1 MLFKPR
7 HFFKFQ
13 KSEGCL
19 LVGEHLCIAI
29 SGLNATPLCVVLAL
43 FKNLPTPPKKKKR
56 IPQFK
61 FNDANL
67 LRNHP
72 TFFFFFT

>member
-29 SGLNATPLCVVLAL
+29 SGLNATPFCAVLAL
-43 FKNLPTPPKKKKR
+43 FKNLPTPPKKKE
-56 IPQFK
+56 FLN
-61 FNDANL
+61 FNLMTPIYYATTKL
-67 LRNHP
+67 
-72 TFFFFFT
+72 FFFST